1 MGGGSKG
8 VMHTSTL
15 NYKHYNSKPHPPTP
29 ASTDMDDQNYDLFA
43 NRFHSGPNSM
53 IRGYDSDFYGQIA
66 SGGGPPPTPQN
77 NMSDYN
83 DFCPDE
89 NGHDEDEDIFDDEDD
104 EEESRFLRDYHD
116 PPPSRNPAFVMEVT
130 GDRLSS
136 VLRRVMAA
144 PAGAAP
150 GTTHEMA
157 VW

>member
-53 IRGYDSDFYGQIA
+53 IRGGYDSDFYGQIA

-116 PPPSRNPAFVMEVT
+116 PPPSRNP
-130 GDRLSS
+130 S
-136 VLRRVMAA
+136 
-144 PAGAAP
+144 P
-150 GTTHEMA
+150 THLVHDA
-157 VW
+157 